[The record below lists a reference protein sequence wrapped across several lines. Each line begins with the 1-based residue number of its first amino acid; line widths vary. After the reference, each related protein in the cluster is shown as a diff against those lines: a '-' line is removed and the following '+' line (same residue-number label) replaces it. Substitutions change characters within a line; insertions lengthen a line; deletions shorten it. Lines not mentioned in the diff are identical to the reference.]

1 MQKKYVIKCTAQQS
15 NSPDDVV
22 VSVHTEGKVVHLL
35 LLLLLLLLPL
45 HDGQRGAQG
54 AVRQCECRD
63 ADTAQQF

>member
-35 LLLLLLLLPL
+35 LLLLLPL

>member
-1 MQKKYVIKCTAQQS
+1 MQKEYLIKCTAQQS

-22 VSVHTEGKVVHLL
+22 VSVHTEGKVVH
-35 LLLLLLLLPL
+35 LLLPL

>member
-1 MQKKYVIKCTAQQS
+1 MYCTTI

-22 VSVHTEGKVVHLL
+22 VSVHTEGKVVH
-35 LLLLLLLLPL
+35 LLLLLLPL